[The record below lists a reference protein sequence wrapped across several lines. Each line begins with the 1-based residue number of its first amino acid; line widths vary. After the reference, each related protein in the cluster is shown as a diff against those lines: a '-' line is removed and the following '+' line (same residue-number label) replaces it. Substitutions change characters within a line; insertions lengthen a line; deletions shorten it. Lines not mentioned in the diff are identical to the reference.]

1 VHGIINI
8 INMDILLVAIVL
20 IIIFLVIVAY
30 IFSIYN
36 RFKSL
41 RNAGDATLSQT
52 RVAMKKRLDMIEQL
66 VEAVKSYAKFEQDT
80 FEKITS
86 LRVNVGK
93 AGTEELKKIDGE
105 SRGILGNIIAVA
117 ENYPELKT
125 SGTVTTLM
133 NSIKDMED
141 EIARHRY
148 TYNNIIQEYN
158 TMLDTIPSRYIGRSA
173 GMSKKE
179 YLDFFD
185 EELKR
190 PVVSWS

>member
-1 VHGIINI
+1 
-8 INMDILLVAIVL
+8 MDILVVVSI
-20 IIIFLVIVAY
+20 LVIILVIILLVSIIY
-30 IFSIYN
+30 FFSTYN
-36 RFKSL
+36 RLKSL
-41 RNAGDATLSQT
+41 RNAADATLSQA

-66 VEAVKSYAKFEQDT
+66 VEAVKSYAKFEKDT

-93 AGTEELKKIDGE
+93 ADTGELKKIDVE

-117 ENYPELKT
+117 ENYPALKT
-125 SGTVTTLM
+125 SETVTSLM
-133 NSIKDMED
+133 ASVKDVED

-158 TMLDTIPSRYIGRSA
+158 TMMDTIPSKFIGRGA

-190 PVVSWS
+190 PVVSWG